1 MVGTNSAADR
11 FERYALS
18 MDYLADS
25 LDRIAA
31 DSVTAVQRRNAE
43 NVAAVLRVLGTA
55 MDAATHG
62 APGALETMALD
73 AAGVAVCPSFC
84 AAMEARLAE
93 AAGVALTLS
102 DEQEG
107 E

>member
-1 MVGTNSAADR
+1 MAGTNSAADR
-11 FERYALS
+11 FERFALS

-55 MDAATHG
+55 MDAAVHG
-62 APGALETMALD
+62 APGALEVMALD
-73 AAGVAVCPSFC
+73 AAEVVACKRFRDE
-84 AAMEARLAE
+84 MERRLVE
-93 AAGVALTLS
+93 AVPVLAFG

>member
-1 MVGTNSAADR
+1 MAGTNSAADR
-11 FERYALS
+11 FERFALS

-43 NVAAVLRVLGTA
+43 NVAAVLRVLGVA
-55 MDAATHG
+55 MDAAVHG
-62 APGALETMALD
+62 APGALEAMALD
-73 AAGVAVCPSFC
+73 AAEVVACKRFRDE
-84 AAMEARLAE
+84 MERRLVE
-93 AAGVALTLS
+93 AVPVLAFG